1 MTWKYIFNL
10 GSVFVGVLLL
20 MFLSSCN
27 SQSFYDHN
35 EVVPQKWRSV
45 DSLHFNFEV
54 KDTINPYNM
63 YINIRN
69 TTDYKYSNIYFFM
82 QIKFPDG
89 RFSIDT
95 LEVFLADREG
105 NWLGNGLGKNKDNQV
120 LIRKRGRFPMS
131 GSYNI
136 AIEQAMRTEQ
146 LIGIKSVGIRIE
158 KTE

>member
-1 MTWKYIFNL
+1 MTWKYIFNG
-10 GSVFVGVLLL
+10 GSLFIGVLLL
-20 MFLSSCN
+20 VSLSSCN

-35 EVVPQKWRSV
+35 EEIPQEWSSV

-54 KDTINPYNM
+54 NDTINPYNM

-82 QIKFPDG
+82 QIQFPDG
-89 RFSIDT
+89 RYSIDT
-95 LEVFLADREG
+95 LEVFLADRKG
-105 NWLGNGLGKNKDNQV
+105 NWLGKGLGKNKDNQV
-120 LIRKRGRFPMS
+120 LFRKRGRFPMS
-131 GSYNI
+131 GNYNI